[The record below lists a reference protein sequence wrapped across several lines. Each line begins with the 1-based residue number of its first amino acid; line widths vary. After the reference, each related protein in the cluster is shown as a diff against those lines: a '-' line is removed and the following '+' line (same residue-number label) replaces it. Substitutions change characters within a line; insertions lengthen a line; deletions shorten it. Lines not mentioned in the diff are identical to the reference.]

1 MHANPSTPW
10 TESRGQVWL
19 RRFSKLLALSTL
31 TLIFIGGLVTSTSS
45 GLSVPDWPT
54 TYGHGMFSYPLSQ
67 MVGGILYEHG
77 HRLVASGV
85 GLLTLILAF
94 WLPIVEKRT
103 WLRILGFASLSMV
116 LLQGVL
122 GGLTVLLGLPTAVS
136 VAHGVLAQSFFC
148 LTMLLAYGLS
158 KEHRRRLTG
167 ELSLAASPAVGRAA
181 LAVGGAIFL
190 QLLAGALMRHSHSGL
205 AIPDFPRSGQAWLPL
220 FDADMLDRVNAQRAL
235 IGYSGVT
242 YNQMLI
248 HGLHRLGALLVVAAV
263 ILLNVRARRDRQPA
277 SPLSRSI
284 LLMDAL
290 LVTQLTLAAFT
301 IWTQKEPWI
310 TSAHVVTGAGMLG
323 LAVLIILRAF
333 PVRRGEA
340 QLTGETLAVPAE
352 MVGAALPSFSR
363 STMQAYVELAKPR
376 IVSMVLITTGIGY
389 FLGGVGVASW
399 LNLLLTL
406 VGTGLAAGG
415 AATLNNYLERDTD
428 SRMQRTRQRVLPSG
442 QLDPG
447 VALAY
452 GVTLVLGGVSLLV
465 WSVNLLA
472 GFLVLLTAFLY
483 VLVYTPLKRITWL
496 NTPIGAI
503 PGALPPMVGWAAA
516 TGELSAGAWI
526 LFGILYAWQHP
537 HFYAIAW
544 LFREDYRAAGFKM
557 LSVVDPTGRRMFRQ
571 AILFSLL
578 LIGVSVLL
586 SVLGITGRLYLF
598 GSLLI
603 GAGML
608 VSSFM
613 LARQPS
619 MREARRVLLTS
630 VIYLP
635 LLLVLIVLDAGLA
648 RFFPTLG
655 N

>member
-1 MHANPSTPW
+1 MSEFLPAGPAETTGHI
-10 TESRGQVWL
+10 WL
-19 RRFSKLLALSTL
+19 RRFSKLLAGFTL
-31 TLIFIGGLVTSTSS
+31 VLIFIGGLVTSTSS

-77 HRLVASGV
+77 HRLVASAV
-85 GLLTLILAF
+85 GFLTLVMAF
-94 WLPIVEKRT
+94 WLPIVEKRS
-103 WLRILGFASLSMV
+103 WLRILGFAALSAV
-116 LLQGVL
+116 FLQGLL

-148 LTMLLAYGLS
+148 MTLVLAYGLS
-158 KEHRRRLTG
+158 VEHRRRAHGT
-167 ELSLAASPAVGRAA
+167 LSLAASPAIRRAA
-181 LAVGGAIFL
+181 LVAASLIFL
-190 QLLAGALMRHSHSGL
+190 QLLAGALMRHSHAGL
-205 AIPDFPRSGQAWLPL
+205 AIPDFPRSGGTWIPT
-220 FDADMLDRVNAQRAL
+220 FDHAMLTRVNQQRAAL
-235 IGYSGVT
+235 GFGGTT
-242 YNQMLI
+242 YDHLLI
-248 HGLHRLGALLVVAAV
+248 HGAHRIGALLVTLAV
-263 ILLNVRARRDRQPA
+263 FALGFLGWRDRTLARPVA
-277 SPLSRSI
+277 RSI
-284 LLMDAL
+284 QFLVVLLT
-290 LVTQLTLAAFT
+290 VQITLAAFT
-301 IWTQKEPWI
+301 IWSQKDPWI
-310 TSAHVVTGAGMLG
+310 TSAHVVTGAAMLG
-323 LAVLIILRAF
+323 WSVLLFLRVT
-333 PVRRGEA
+333 PVRVGEA
-340 QLTGETLAVPAE
+340 SPA
-352 MVGAALPSFSR
+352 AASDPAPVAPSEDAPLMRRTSV
-363 STMQAYVELAKPR
+363 QALIELSKLR
-376 IVSMVLITTGIGY
+376 IVTMVLITTSIGY
-389 FLGGVGVASW
+389 FLGRSSVASW
-399 LNLLLTL
+399 WNLVLTL
-406 VGTGLAAGG
+406 LGTGMAAAG
-415 AATLNNYLERDTD
+415 AAALNNYLERESDT
-428 SRMQRTRQRVLPSG
+428 RMQRTRQRVLPAG
-442 QLDPG
+442 LLDPG
-447 VALAY
+447 IALTY
-452 GVTLVLGGVSLLV
+452 GVTQVLGGVSLLV

-557 LSVVDPTGRRMFRQ
+557 LSVIDPSGRRLFRQ
-571 AILFSLL
+571 AILFSAL
-578 LIGVSVLL
+578 LIAVSVLL
-586 SVLGITGRLYLF
+586 SVLGITGKLYLY

-608 VSSFM
+608 ASSFM
-613 LARQPS
+613 LAFKPTL
-619 MREARRVLLTS
+619 REARRVLLTS

>member
-1 MHANPSTPW
+1 MSENLPTWPPEST
-10 TESRGQVWL
+10 GQVWL
-19 RRFSKLLALSTL
+19 RRFSKLLAFFTL
-31 TLIFIGGLVTSTSS
+31 ILIFIGGLVTSTSS

-77 HRLVASGV
+77 HRLVASAV
-85 GLLTLILAF
+85 GFLTLVMAF
-94 WLPIVEKRT
+94 WLPIVEKRS
-103 WLRILGFASLSMV
+103 WLRILGFAALSAV
-116 LLQGVL
+116 FLQGLL

-148 LTMLLAYGLS
+148 ITLVLAYGLS
-158 KEHRRRLTG
+158 VEHRQRACG
-167 ELSLAASPAVGRAA
+167 AVALAASPIIRRAA
-181 LAVGGAIFL
+181 WLAAGLIFL
-190 QLLAGALMRHSHSGL
+190 QLVAGALMRHSHAGL
-205 AIPDFPRSGQAWLPL
+205 AIPDFPRSGGTWIPR
-220 FDADMLDRVNAQRAL
+220 FDDEMLARVNLQRAAL
-235 IGYSGVT
+235 GFGGTTFSHMV
-242 YNQMLI
+242 I
-248 HGLHRLGALLVVAAV
+248 HGVHRAGALLVTLAV
-263 ILLNVRARRDRQPA
+263 FTLGFLGWRDRSLARPVA
-277 SPLSRSI
+277 RSI
-284 LLMDAL
+284 QVLVVLLTL
-290 LVTQLTLAAFT
+290 QVTLAAFT
-301 IWTQKEPWI
+301 IWSQKDPWI
-310 TSAHVVTGAGMLG
+310 TSAHVVTGAAMLG
-323 LAVLIILRAF
+323 WSVLLILRVT
-333 PVRRGEA
+333 PVRAGEA
-340 QLTGETLAVPAE
+340 MPITQDTTEPSLAREGTPLLNRTTLR
-352 MVGAALPSFSR
+352 AL
-363 STMQAYVELAKPR
+363 VELSKLR
-376 IVSMVLITTGIGY
+376 IVTMVLITTSIGY
-389 FLGGVGVASW
+389 FLGRSSVDSW
-399 LNLLLTL
+399 GNLALTL
-406 VGTGLAAGG
+406 LGTGMAAAG
-415 AATLNNYLERDTD
+415 AAALNNYLERDTD
-428 SRMQRTRQRVLPSG
+428 TRMQRTRQRVLPAG
-442 QLDPG
+442 LLDPG
-447 VALAY
+447 IALTY
-452 GVTLVLGGVSLLV
+452 GVTQVLGGVSLLV

-483 VLVYTPLKRITWL
+483 VLVYTPLKRVTWL

-557 LSVVDPTGRRMFRQ
+557 LSVIDPSGRRVFRQ
-571 AILFSLL
+571 AILFSVL
-578 LIGVSVLL
+578 LIAVSVLL
-586 SVLGITGRLYLF
+586 SVLGITGRLYLY

-613 LARQPS
+613 LACQPT